1 MPQIKPVRLGMIGA
15 GVISRR
21 LHVPSLT
28 PCPGVE
34 ITGAA
39 DVDSMAARELGAPD
53 YFTDYRKMLQRDQID
68 AVVIACPN
76 NIHAE
81 IAIEC
86 LKAGKHVL
94 CEKPLAMNADETG
107 RMLQAAED
115 SGCVHMVSFTYSF
128 CPAARYLKHL
138 IDKGEFGEILQIR
151 ASYLMALM
159 PHLLG
164 WRSTKELAGS
174 GVLGDIG
181 SHLIHLVRQFGGD
194 LQEVTAWQRKFRTDP
209 DSDVEDW
216 MALLAKLPSGAA
228 ATLEFSR
235 ICAGRGA
242 DTTEE
247 QTIEVYGTKGSAVF
261 STQSPRLLKVG
272 SAADHTS
279 LFETVDVPSEFLK
292 IEGSPHDPDDGD
304 PKWSY
309 RLDQGYHFIRN
320 IQDSEARTPSFADG
334 HAVQRVMDAAL
345 RSCESGSWEK
355 V

>member
-1 MPQIKPVRLGMIGA
+1 MIGA

-21 LHVPSLT
+21 LHVPSLE

-39 DVDSMAARELGAPD
+39 DVDSVAARELGAPD

-76 NIHAE
+76 NVHAD
-81 IAIEC
+81 IATEC
-86 LKAGKHVL
+86 LQAEKHVL
-94 CEKPLAMNADETG
+94 CEKPLAMNAGETE
-107 RMLQAAED
+107 RMLRVAEG
-115 SGCVHMVSFTYSF
+115 SGCVHMVAFTYTF

-138 IDKGEFGEILQIR
+138 IDRGDLGEILQIR

-164 WRSTKELAGS
+164 WRSTRELAGS
-174 GVLGDIG
+174 GVLGDVG
-181 SHLIHLVRQFGGD
+181 SHLIQLVRLFGGEVE
-194 LQEVTAWQRKFRTDP
+194 EVTAWQRKFRTDP
-209 DSDVEDW
+209 ESDVEDW
-216 MALLAKLPSGAA
+216 MALIGKLASGAA

-247 QTIEVYGTKGSAVF
+247 QTVEVYGTSGSAIF
-261 STQSPRLLKVG
+261 STQTPRSLKLG
-272 SAADHTS
+272 SAADHTA
-279 LFETVDVPSEFLK
+279 LLEPVEVPAEFLRP
-292 IEGSPHDPDDGD
+292 EGSPHDPDEGE
-304 PKWSY
+304 PKWNY
-309 RLDQGYHFIRN
+309 RLNQGYHFIRN
-320 IQDSEARTPSFADG
+320 IWDGEARTPSFADG

-345 RSCESGSWEK
+345 RSCESGAWEK
-355 V
+355 A